1 MAEKIKKT
9 IWAKLTKLSD
19 KDLDLEGKEIEW
31 IKKEEK
37 KKKVEELPKKED
49 WWLPQIAEGKLSL
62 DIYQKNGKII
72 VKSPIAGVKSEDLEI
87 IIDKDILTIKGER
100 KKYEEVD
107 EKNYF
112 HRECF
117 WGKFSRTVILP
128 TKVEIENVKASL
140 KNGILTIIL
149 PIKKEEEEIKKIK
162 PKK

>member
-9 IWAKLTKLSD
+9 IWAKLTKFSD

-37 KKKVEELPKKED
+37 KKKAEELPKKED

-100 KKYEEVD
+100 KKDEEVD